1 MESEIVFTPYRVST
15 ITCNADIGNDINLDL
30 NILFENIEIGNDIKK
45 FIWIQFLKE
54 NTENIRGINPKKK
67 RKSKQTNKKSRFDNQ
82 ITVIYKFEEN
92 YYPNIKIFKNGNIQ
106 LTGIRDISHP
116 ELIINDIIMN
126 IKNIF
131 QNGNKKIF
139 ITNYN
144 DVNPDHRLMYS
155 NFKVRM
161 INSDF
166 KIFNDVNQTEKFNI
180 KRKEL
185 HNLLISGKYNNKSS
199 FQPNVYQGVKVE
211 YFWNTS
217 NKNND
222 GICKCTKNCFGKSTG
237 SGDGNCKKV
246 TIAIFESGS
255 ILITGGVLFEQID
268 DVYKY
273 ICKIIKENQKTIK
286 KKFIDELV
294 L

>member
-30 NILFENIEIGNDIKK
+30 NILFENIEIENDIKK

-54 NTENIRGINPKKK
+54 NIEHIRGINPKKK

-82 ITVIYKFEEN
+82 ITVIYKYDEN

-116 ELIINDIIMN
+116 ELIINDIIIN

-144 DVNPDHRLMYS
+144 DINPDHRLIYS

-166 KIFNDVNQTEKFNI
+166 KIFNDVNQIEKFNI

-255 ILITGGVLFEQID
+255 ILITGGVSFEQID

-273 ICKIIKENQKTIK
+273 ICKIIKENQKNIK